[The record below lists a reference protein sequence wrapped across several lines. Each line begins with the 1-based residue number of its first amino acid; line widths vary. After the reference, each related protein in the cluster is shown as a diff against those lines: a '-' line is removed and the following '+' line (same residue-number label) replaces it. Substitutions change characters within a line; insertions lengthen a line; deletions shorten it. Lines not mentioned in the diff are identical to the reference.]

1 MKTRKKAL
9 LIAPEVS
16 YGVAPLISTAVLMT
30 ISELDNS
37 PYEGDRVERTRLREQ
52 FGAYAEVNVAPFTTV
67 TATIPLAGSGAA
79 GTAPNFGLLL
89 RACGL
94 SETISAGVSVAYQPV
109 TDDHESFT
117 VWFVEDGQLQQVA
130 GCKGTVEFAL
140 TAKELPTMKFT
151 LTGLYKRPE
160 VHGAALAQTLT
171 NIVDEVPVN
180 KSNTPTFTVHGHAGC
195 GQSLS
200 VNLGNTVGHRHLIG
214 CESVQITDRSVA
226 GSVEI
231 EAPNL
236 GTKDYFALLESHEQ
250 VTLGPVSLTHGTVAG
265 NIVQFAMPKTQLS
278 SISRSDSDG
287 IVHYAMDLRAIPDLG
302 DDELVITFK

>member
-9 LIAPEVS
+9 LVAAEAS
-16 YGVAPLISTAVLMT
+16 YGVSPDIATATLLT
-30 ISELDNS
+30 ISELDSS

-52 FGAYAEVNVAPFTTV
+52 FGAYAEINVAPFTTV

-94 SETISAGVSVAYQPV
+94 AETVTAATSVAYTPA

-117 VWFVEDGQLQQVA
+117 IWFVEDGQLQRVP
-130 GCKGTVEFAL
+130 GCRGTVEFAL

-151 LTGLYKRPE
+151 LTGLYQRPV
-160 VHGAALAQTLT
+160 VHATALAQTLT
-171 NIVDEVPVN
+171 NIADEIPVN
-180 KSNTPTFTVHGHAGC
+180 KANTVAFSVHGHAGC

-200 VNLGNTVGHRHLIG
+200 VNLGNSVTHRHLIG
-214 CESVQITDRSVA
+214 CENVQITERSVA

-231 EAPNL
+231 EAPDI

-250 VTLGPVSLTHGTVAG
+250 VTLGEVDLTHGTVAG
-265 NIVQFAMPKTQLS
+265 NIVQFALPKTQLS

-287 IVHYAMDLRAIPDLG
+287 IVHYAMDLRALPTLG
-302 DDELVITFK
+302 DDELTITFK

>member
-9 LIAPEVS
+9 LVAAESS
-16 YGVAPLISTAVLMT
+16 YGVSPDIATATLLT
-30 ISELDNS
+30 ISELDSS

-52 FGAYAEVNVAPFTTV
+52 FGANAEINVAPFATV

-94 SETISAGVSVAYQPV
+94 SETVSVGTSVAYQPV

-117 VWFVEDGQLQQVA
+117 VWFVEDGQLQRVP
-130 GCKGTVEFAL
+130 GCRGTVEFSM
-140 TAKELPTMKFT
+140 TAKEFPTMSFT
-151 LTGLYKRPE
+151 LTGLYQRPE
-160 VHGAALAQTLT
+160 VHAGPLAQTLT
-171 NIVDEVPVN
+171 DIVDEVAVN
-180 KSNTPTFTVHGHAGC
+180 KGNTPTFTVHGHAGC

-214 CESVQITDRSVA
+214 CENVQITDRVA
-226 GSVEI
+226 TGSVEI
-231 EAPNL
+231 EAPDL
-236 GTKDYFALLESHEQ
+236 ATKDYFAALESHDT
-250 VTLGPVSLTHGTVAG
+250 VTLDAITLTHGTLAG
-265 NIVQFAMPKTQLS
+265 NIVEFSAPKTQLS
-278 SISRSDSDG
+278 SISRADSEG
-287 IVHYAMDLRAIPDLG
+287 IVHYQMDVRLIPDAG